1 MFGFLELLD
10 ASTWIER
17 LTSALSTIDLMRD
30 VLNVNIPSRCVRMIG
45 EDICGALWDRMS
57 QDPEV
62 WYASHLSTL
71 RTAYRDRSDV
81 AYSISQAMHWGP
93 SVFSESSA

>member
-57 QDPEV
+57 QDLV
-62 WYASHLSTL
+62 RISSLH
-71 RTAYRDRSDV
+71 TAHCLPRSIRRGVFD
-81 AYSISQAMHWGP
+81 ISGNALGT
-93 SVFSESSA
+93 